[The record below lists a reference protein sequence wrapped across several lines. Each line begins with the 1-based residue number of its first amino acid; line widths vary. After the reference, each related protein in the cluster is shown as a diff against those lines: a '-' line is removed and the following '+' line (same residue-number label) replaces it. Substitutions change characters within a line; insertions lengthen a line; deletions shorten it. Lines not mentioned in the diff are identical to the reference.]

1 MMESLRNF
9 LTGPRLLIVVLICAL
24 PFVFL
29 GTSSLGSAF
38 NASFGTINGE
48 EVSELD
54 VQLASNSTV
63 QRFQSLY
70 GADFEFDLLDDDF
83 KSQSIKQELIIQKV
97 LLAGARSM
105 GFINESTKQE
115 IKKDIIQSPLFQV
128 DGVFSED
135 IYGAQVNSNGF
146 TKESY
151 IDVMTDFAASELFRT
166 SFNSINFIT
175 KNELFELAS
184 LLEQSSNIN
193 FIKINFEELKS
204 EIVNSSEELL
214 DFYNENPSLFFSD
227 EEKSFK
233 YIILDKSDYEDKV
246 QIPDSYLENSYAQ
259 YLLRFEDSA
268 QIRISHIMV
277 EKNNYDSTDQALES
291 IKNIEDLLTSG
302 NDFSS
307 IAAEYS
313 EDIVTKDIGGDLDY
327 FEKDIFPVEFDDA
340 IQSLELNEYS
350 KIIEL
355 DDTFHILK
363 VTEKNIQEPLSEDQ
377 VKDDLIKELIETES
391 LALMQD
397 DFDESENMIL
407 NNNSLEEI
415 ASDLSKDIS
424 NSQLFTSSNYDFEL
438 TESEIKNYLFSPD
451 SLKNVPYAIE
461 LSDRV
466 IVLAINEVNE
476 PALQDFDVVEESI
489 SDMLSQSKAVE
500 KIVLMTNEIN
510 AITDKEEIMSFIGAY
525 NYVAEESFVDVKRY
539 SSLLPREVLNTIF
552 NASGG
557 SRINTEA
564 SNGDNYIIDVVGFN
578 YPPESEI
585 NEIIEEYNSIGEE
598 IINTKMSQIV
608 NEDVFQ
614 SARVNLSNL
623 IF

>member
-268 QIRISHIMV
+268 QIRISHIMI
-277 EKNNYDSTDQALES
+277 EKINYDSSDLAVEA

-302 NDFSS
+302 NEFSS

-424 NSQLFTSSNYDFEL
+424 NSQLYTSSNYDFEL

-525 NYVAEESFVDVKRY
+525 NYVAEDSFVDVKRY

-564 SNGDNYIIDVVGFN
+564 SNGDNYIIDIIGFN
-578 YPPESEI
+578 YPLESEI

>member
-38 NASFGTINGE
+38 NGSFGTINGE
-48 EVSELD
+48 DVTELD
-54 VQLASNSTV
+54 VQLASNRTV

-70 GADFEFDLLDDDF
+70 GEDFEFDMLDDDF
-83 KSQSIKQELIIQKV
+83 KSQSIKQELIVQKV
-97 LLAGARSM
+97 LLAGARSL
-105 GFINESTKQE
+105 GFINESTKQD
-115 IKKDIIQSPLFQV
+115 IKKEIIQSPLFQV

-135 IYGAQVNSNGF
+135 VYGAQVNSNGY

-151 IDVMTDFAASELFRT
+151 IDVMTNFAASELFRT
-166 SFNSINFIT
+166 SFNSINFVT

-184 LLEQSSNIN
+184 LLEQSSDIN

-204 EIVNSSEELL
+204 EIVNSSEELA
-214 DFYNENPSLFFSD
+214 DFYNENLSLFFSD

-233 YIILDKSDYEDKV
+233 YIVLDKSDYEDKV

-268 QIRISHIMV
+268 QIRISHIMI
-277 EKNNYDSTDQALES
+277 EKINYDSSDLAFES
-291 IKNIEDLLTSG
+291 IKNIEDLLISG
-302 NDFSS
+302 NEFSS

-327 FEKDIFPVEFDDA
+327 FEKDIFPVEFDEA
-340 IQSLELNEYS
+340 IQGLELNEYS

-355 DDTFHILK
+355 EDTFHILK

-424 NSQLFTSSNYDFEL
+424 NSQLYTSSNYDFEL

-564 SNGDNYIIDVVGFN
+564 SNGDNYIIDIVGFN

>member
-233 YIILDKSDYEDKV
+233 YIVLDKSDYEDKV

-291 IKNIEDLLTSG
+291 IKNIEDLLISG
-302 NDFSS
+302 NEFSS

-327 FEKDIFPVEFDDA
+327 FEKDIFPVEFDEA
-340 IQSLELNEYS
+340 IQGLELNEYS

-424 NSQLFTSSNYDFEL
+424 NSQLYTSSNYDFEL
-438 TESEIKNYLFSPD
+438 TESEIKNYLFSPE
-451 SLKNVPYAIE
+451 SLKNLPYAIE

-466 IVLAINEVNE
+466 IILAINEVNE

>member
-175 KNELFELAS
+175 KNELFELAG

-233 YIILDKSDYEDKV
+233 YIVLDKSDYEDKV

-277 EKNNYDSTDQALES
+277 EKNNYDSSDQALES

-438 TESEIKNYLFSPD
+438 TESEIKNYLFSPE

>member
-9 LTGPRLLIVVLICAL
+9 LTGPRLLIVVMICAL

-233 YIILDKSDYEDKV
+233 YIVLDKSDYEDKV

-277 EKNNYDSTDQALES
+277 EKNNYDSSDQALES

-424 NSQLFTSSNYDFEL
+424 NSQLYTSSNYDFEL

-552 NASGG
+552 NTSGG

-564 SNGDNYIIDVVGFN
+564 SNGDNYIIDVIGFN

>member
-1 MMESLRNF
+1 MESLRNF

-233 YIILDKSDYEDKV
+233 YIVLDKSDYEDKV

-277 EKNNYDSTDQALES
+277 EKNNYDSSDQALES

-327 FEKDIFPVEFDDA
+327 FEKDIFPVEFDEA

-424 NSQLFTSSNYDFEL
+424 NSQLYTSSNYDFEL

-510 AITDKEEIMSFIGAY
+510 AITDKEEIKSFIGAY
-525 NYVAEESFVDVKRY
+525 NYVAEDSFVDVKRY

-578 YPPESEI
+578 YPPESKI

>member
-268 QIRISHIMV
+268 QIRISHIMI
-277 EKNNYDSTDQALES
+277 EKINYDSSDLAVEA
-291 IKNIEDLLTSG
+291 IKNIEDLLISG
-302 NDFSS
+302 NEFSS

-552 NASGG
+552 NASEG

>member
-277 EKNNYDSTDQALES
+277 EKNNYDSSDQALES

-327 FEKDIFPVEFDDA
+327 FEKDIFPVEFDEA
-340 IQSLELNEYS
+340 IQGLELNEYS

-355 DDTFHILK
+355 EDTFHILK

-377 VKDDLIKELIETES
+377 VKDDLVRELIETES

-415 ASDLSKDIS
+415 AADLSKDIN
-424 NSQLFTSSNYDFEL
+424 NSQLYTSSNYDFEL
-438 TESEIKNYLFSPD
+438 TESEIKNYLFSPE
-451 SLKNVPYAIE
+451 SLKNIPYAIE

>member
-9 LTGPRLLIVVLICAL
+9 LTGPRLLIVVLVCAL

-233 YIILDKSDYEDKV
+233 YIVLDKSDYEDKV

-424 NSQLFTSSNYDFEL
+424 NSQLYTSSNYDFEL
-438 TESEIKNYLFSPD
+438 TESEIKNYLFSPE

-552 NASGG
+552 NATGG

-564 SNGDNYIIDVVGFN
+564 SNGDNYIIDVIGFN
-578 YPPESEI
+578 YPLESEI

>member
-268 QIRISHIMV
+268 QIRISHIMI
-277 EKNNYDSTDQALES
+277 EKINYDSSDLAVES
-291 IKNIEDLLTSG
+291 IKNIEDLLISG
-302 NDFSS
+302 NEFSS

-327 FEKDIFPVEFDDA
+327 FEKDIFPVEFDEA
-340 IQSLELNEYS
+340 IQGLELNEYS

-355 DDTFHILK
+355 EDTFHILK

>member
-277 EKNNYDSTDQALES
+277 EKNNYDSSDQALES

-564 SNGDNYIIDVVGFN
+564 SNGDNYIIDVIGFN

-614 SARVNLSNL
+614 SARVNLNNL

>member
-233 YIILDKSDYEDKV
+233 YIVLDKSDYEDKV

-377 VKDDLIKELIETES
+377 VKDDLVRELIETES

-415 ASDLSKDIS
+415 AADLSKDIN
-424 NSQLFTSSNYDFEL
+424 NSQLYTSSNYDFEL
-438 TESEIKNYLFSPD
+438 TESEIKNYLFSPQ

>member
-184 LLEQSSNIN
+184 LLEQSSDIN

-233 YIILDKSDYEDKV
+233 YIVLDKSDYEDKV

-424 NSQLFTSSNYDFEL
+424 NSQLYTSSNYDFEL

>member
-227 EEKSFK
+227 EEKSFN
-233 YIILDKSDYEDKV
+233 YIVLDKADYEDKV

-277 EKNNYDSTDQALES
+277 EKNNYDSSDQALES

-327 FEKDIFPVEFDDA
+327 FEKDIFPVEFDEA

-424 NSQLFTSSNYDFEL
+424 NSQLYTSSNYDFEL
-438 TESEIKNYLFSPD
+438 TESEIKNYLFSPE

>member
-277 EKNNYDSTDQALES
+277 EKNNYDSSDQALES

-415 ASDLSKDIS
+415 ASDLSKDIN
-424 NSQLFTSSNYDFEL
+424 NSQLYTSSNYDFEL

>member
-1 MMESLRNF
+1 MESLRNF

-38 NASFGTINGE
+38 NGSFGTINGE
-48 EVSELD
+48 DVTELD
-54 VQLASNSTV
+54 VQLASNRTV

-70 GADFEFDLLDDDF
+70 GEDFEFDMLDDDF
-83 KSQSIKQELIIQKV
+83 KSQSIKQELIVQKV
-97 LLAGARSM
+97 LLAGARSL
-105 GFINESTKQE
+105 GFINESTKQD
-115 IKKDIIQSPLFQV
+115 IKKEIIQSPLFQV

-135 IYGAQVNSNGF
+135 VYGAQVNSNGY

-151 IDVMTDFAASELFRT
+151 IDVMTNFAASELFRT
-166 SFNSINFIT
+166 SFNSINFVT

-184 LLEQSSNIN
+184 LLEQSSDIN

-233 YIILDKSDYEDKV
+233 YIVLDKSDYEDKV

-415 ASDLSKDIS
+415 AADLSKDIN
-424 NSQLFTSSNYDFEL
+424 NSQLYTSSNYDFEL
-438 TESEIKNYLFSPD
+438 TESEIKNYLFSPQ

>member
-48 EVSELD
+48 DVSELD
-54 VQLASNSTV
+54 VQLASNRTV

-70 GADFEFDLLDDDF
+70 GEDFDFDMLDDDF
-83 KSQSIKQELIIQKV
+83 KSQSIKQELIAQKV

-105 GFINESTKQE
+105 GFVNESTKQD
-115 IKKDIIQSPLFQV
+115 IKKEIIQSPLFQV

-135 IYGAQVNSNGF
+135 VYGAQVNSNGY

-151 IDVMTDFAASELFRT
+151 IDVMTNFAASELFRT
-166 SFNSINFIT
+166 SFNSINFVT

-184 LLEQSSNIN
+184 LLEQSTDIN

-233 YIILDKSDYEDKV
+233 YIVLDKSDYKDKV
-246 QIPDSYLENSYAQ
+246 QIPDSYLKNSYEQ
-259 YLLRFEDSA
+259 YLLRFENSA
-268 QIRISHIMV
+268 QIRIAHIMV
-277 EKNNYDSTDQALES
+277 EKINYDTRDLAFES
-291 IKNIEDLLTSG
+291 IKNIEDSLIRG
-302 NDFSS
+302 KEFSS
-307 IAAEYS
+307 AASEYS

-340 IQSLELNEYS
+340 IQGLELNQIS
-350 KIIEL
+350 KIVEL

-377 VKDDLIKELIETES
+377 VKNDLVKELIETES

-397 DFDESENMIL
+397 DFVESESMIL
-407 NNNSLEEI
+407 SNNSLEEI

-424 NSQLFTSSNYDFEL
+424 TSKLFTSSNYDFEL
-438 TESEIKNYLFSPD
+438 TELEIKNYLFSPE
-451 SLKNVPYAIE
+451 SLINEPYAIE
-461 LSDRV
+461 LTDRV
-466 IVLAINEVNE
+466 IVLAINEVND
-476 PALQDFDVVEESI
+476 PALRDFDVVTETI
-489 SDMLSQSKAVE
+489 SDMLSQSKALE

-510 AITDKEEIMSFIGAY
+510 VLTDKEEIMKFISAY
-525 NYVAEESFVDVKRY
+525 NYVAEESFIDVKRY

-552 NASGG
+552 NTSGG
-557 SRINTEA
+557 SKINTEA

-578 YPPESEI
+578 YPLESEI
-585 NEIIEEYNSIGEE
+585 NDVIEEYNSIGEE
-598 IINTKMSQIV
+598 IISTKMSQII

-623 IF
+623 LF

>member
-38 NASFGTINGE
+38 NGSFGTINGE
-48 EVSELD
+48 DVTELD
-54 VQLASNSTV
+54 VQLASNRTV

-70 GADFEFDLLDDDF
+70 GEDFEFDMLDDDF
-83 KSQSIKQELIIQKV
+83 KSQSIKQELIVQKV
-97 LLAGARSM
+97 LLAGARSL
-105 GFINESTKQE
+105 GFINESTKQD
-115 IKKDIIQSPLFQV
+115 IKKEIIQSPLFQV

-135 IYGAQVNSNGF
+135 VYGAQVNSNGY

-151 IDVMTDFAASELFRT
+151 IDVMTNFAASELFRT
-166 SFNSINFIT
+166 SFNSINFVT

-184 LLEQSSNIN
+184 LLEQSSDIN

-204 EIVNSSEELL
+204 EIVNSSEELA

-233 YIILDKSDYEDKV
+233 YIVLDKSDYEDKV

-377 VKDDLIKELIETES
+377 VKDDLTRELIETES

-415 ASDLSKDIS
+415 AADLSKDIN
-424 NSQLFTSSNYDFEL
+424 NSQLYTNSNYDFEL
-438 TESEIKNYLFSPD
+438 TESEIKNYLFSPE

-525 NYVAEESFVDVKRY
+525 NYVAEDSFVDVKRY

-557 SRINTEA
+557 SRISTEA
-564 SNGDNYIIDVVGFN
+564 SNGDNYIIDVLGFN
-578 YPPESEI
+578 YPLESEI

-614 SARVNLSNL
+614 SARVNLNNL

>member
-1 MMESLRNF
+1 MESLRNF

-233 YIILDKSDYEDKV
+233 YIVLDKSDYEDKV

-377 VKDDLIKELIETES
+377 VKDDLVRELIETES

-415 ASDLSKDIS
+415 AADLSKDIN
-424 NSQLFTSSNYDFEL
+424 NSQLYTNSNYDFEL
-438 TESEIKNYLFSPD
+438 TESEIKNYLFSPE

>member
-38 NASFGTINGE
+38 NGSFGTINGE
-48 EVSELD
+48 DVTELD
-54 VQLASNSTV
+54 VQLASNRTV

-70 GADFEFDLLDDDF
+70 GEDFEFDMLDDDF
-83 KSQSIKQELIIQKV
+83 KSQSIKQELIVQKV
-97 LLAGARSM
+97 LLAGARSL
-105 GFINESTKQE
+105 GFINESTKQD
-115 IKKDIIQSPLFQV
+115 IKKEIIQSPLFQV

-135 IYGAQVNSNGF
+135 VYGAQVNSNGY

-151 IDVMTDFAASELFRT
+151 IDVMTNFAASELFRT
-166 SFNSINFIT
+166 SFNSINFVT

-184 LLEQSSNIN
+184 LLEQSSDIN

-277 EKNNYDSTDQALES
+277 EKNNYDSSDQALES

>member
-268 QIRISHIMV
+268 QIRISHIMI
-277 EKNNYDSTDQALES
+277 EKNNYDSSDQALES

-307 IAAEYS
+307 IASEYS

-424 NSQLFTSSNYDFEL
+424 NSQLYTSSNYDFEL

-564 SNGDNYIIDVVGFN
+564 SNGDNYIIDVIGFN

>member
-1 MMESLRNF
+1 MESLRNF

-233 YIILDKSDYEDKV
+233 YIVLDKSDYEDKV

-268 QIRISHIMV
+268 QIRISHIMI
-277 EKNNYDSTDQALES
+277 EKNNYDSSDQALES

-424 NSQLFTSSNYDFEL
+424 NSQLYTSSNYDFEL
-438 TESEIKNYLFSPD
+438 TESEIKNYLFSPE

-552 NASGG
+552 NTSGG

-564 SNGDNYIIDVVGFN
+564 SNGDNYIIDVIGFN

>member
-38 NASFGTINGE
+38 NTSFGTINGE

-233 YIILDKSDYEDKV
+233 YIVLDKSDYEDKV

-277 EKNNYDSTDQALES
+277 EKNNYDSNDQALES
-291 IKNIEDLLTSG
+291 IKNIEDLLASG

-424 NSQLFTSSNYDFEL
+424 NSQLYTSSNYDFEL

>member
-38 NASFGTINGE
+38 NGSFGTINGE
-48 EVSELD
+48 DVTELD
-54 VQLASNSTV
+54 VQLASNRTV

-70 GADFEFDLLDDDF
+70 GEDFEFDMLDDDF
-83 KSQSIKQELIIQKV
+83 KSQSIKQELIVQKV
-97 LLAGARSM
+97 LLAGARSL
-105 GFINESTKQE
+105 GFINESTKQD
-115 IKKDIIQSPLFQV
+115 IKKEIIQSPLFQV

-135 IYGAQVNSNGF
+135 VYGAQVNSNGY

-151 IDVMTDFAASELFRT
+151 IDVMTNFAASELFRT
-166 SFNSINFIT
+166 SFNSINFVT

-184 LLEQSSNIN
+184 LLEQSSDIN

-233 YIILDKSDYEDKV
+233 YIVLDKSDYEDKV

-268 QIRISHIMV
+268 QIRISHIMI
-277 EKNNYDSTDQALES
+277 EKINYDSSDLAVEA
-291 IKNIEDLLTSG
+291 IKNIEDLLISG
-302 NDFSS
+302 NEFSS

-327 FEKDIFPVEFDDA
+327 FEKDIFPVEFDEA
-340 IQSLELNEYS
+340 IQGLELNEYS

-355 DDTFHILK
+355 EDTFHILK

-377 VKDDLIKELIETES
+377 VKDDLVRELIETES

-415 ASDLSKDIS
+415 AADLSKDIN
-424 NSQLFTSSNYDFEL
+424 NSQLYTSSNYDFEL
-438 TESEIKNYLFSPD
+438 TESEIKNYLFSPQ

-525 NYVAEESFVDVKRY
+525 NYVAEDSFVDVKRY

-564 SNGDNYIIDVVGFN
+564 SNGDNYIIDVIGFN
-578 YPPESEI
+578 YPLESEI

-598 IINTKMSQIV
+598 IINTKMSQII

-614 SARVNLSNL
+614 SARVNLNNL

>member
-1 MMESLRNF
+1 
-9 LTGPRLLIVVLICAL
+9 LICAL

-48 EVSELD
+48 DVSELD
-54 VQLASNSTV
+54 VQLASNRTV

-70 GADFEFDLLDDDF
+70 GEDFDFDMLDDDF
-83 KSQSIKQELIIQKV
+83 KSQSIKQELIAQKV

-105 GFINESTKQE
+105 GFVNESTKQD
-115 IKKDIIQSPLFQV
+115 IKKEIIQSPLFQV

-135 IYGAQVNSNGF
+135 VYGAQVNSNGY

-151 IDVMTDFAASELFRT
+151 IDVMTNFAASELFRT
-166 SFNSINFIT
+166 TFNSINFVT

-184 LLEQSSNIN
+184 LLEQSTDIN

-233 YIILDKSDYEDKV
+233 YIVLDKSDYKDKV
-246 QIPDSYLENSYAQ
+246 QIPDSYLKNSYEQ
-259 YLLRFEDSA
+259 YLLRFENSA
-268 QIRISHIMV
+268 QIRIAHIMV
-277 EKNNYDSTDQALES
+277 EKINYDTRDLAFES
-291 IKNIEDLLTSG
+291 IKNIEDSLIRG
-302 NDFSS
+302 KEFSS
-307 IAAEYS
+307 AASEYS

-340 IQSLELNEYS
+340 IQGLELNQIS
-350 KIIEL
+350 KIVEL

-377 VKDDLIKELIETES
+377 VKNDLVKELIETES

-397 DFDESENMIL
+397 DFVESESMIL

-424 NSQLFTSSNYDFEL
+424 TSKLFTSSNYDFEL
-438 TESEIKNYLFSPD
+438 TELEIKNYLFSSE
-451 SLKNVPYAIE
+451 SLINEPYAIE
-461 LSDRV
+461 LTDRV

-476 PALQDFDVVEESI
+476 PALRDFDVVTETI
-489 SDMLSQSKAVE
+489 SDMLSQSKALE

-510 AITDKEEIMSFIGAY
+510 VLTDKEEIMKFISAY

-552 NASGG
+552 NSSGG
-557 SRINTEA
+557 SKINTEA

-578 YPPESEI
+578 YPLESEI
-585 NEIIEEYNSIGEE
+585 NDVIEEYNSIGEE
-598 IINTKMSQIV
+598 IISTKMSQII

-623 IF
+623 LF

>member
-233 YIILDKSDYEDKV
+233 YIVLDKSDYEDKV

-424 NSQLFTSSNYDFEL
+424 NSQLYTSSNYDFEL

-614 SARVNLSNL
+614 SARVNLNNL

>member
-277 EKNNYDSTDQALES
+277 EKNNYDSSDQALES

-415 ASDLSKDIS
+415 AADLSKDIN
-424 NSQLFTSSNYDFEL
+424 NSQLYTSSNYDFEL
-438 TESEIKNYLFSPD
+438 TESEIKNYLFSPE

-552 NASGG
+552 NATGG

-564 SNGDNYIIDVVGFN
+564 SNGDNYIIDVIGFN
-578 YPPESEI
+578 YPLESEI

-614 SARVNLSNL
+614 SARVNLNNL

>member
-233 YIILDKSDYEDKV
+233 YIVLDKSDYEDKV

-277 EKNNYDSTDQALES
+277 EKNNYDSSDQALES

-327 FEKDIFPVEFDDA
+327 FEKDIFPVEFDEA

-424 NSQLFTSSNYDFEL
+424 NSQLYTSSNYDFEL

-510 AITDKEEIMSFIGAY
+510 AITDKEEIKSFIGAY
-525 NYVAEESFVDVKRY
+525 NYVAEDSFVDVKRY

>member
-1 MMESLRNF
+1 MESLRNF

-204 EIVNSSEELL
+204 EIVNSSEELS

-233 YIILDKSDYEDKV
+233 YIVLDKSDYEDKV

-277 EKNNYDSTDQALES
+277 EKNNYDSSDQALES

-327 FEKDIFPVEFDDA
+327 FEKDIFPVEFDEA

-424 NSQLFTSSNYDFEL
+424 NSQLYTSSNYDFEL
-438 TESEIKNYLFSPD
+438 TESEIKNYLFSPE

-510 AITDKEEIMSFIGAY
+510 AITDKEEIKSFIGAY
-525 NYVAEESFVDVKRY
+525 NYVAEDSFVDVKRY

-564 SNGDNYIIDVVGFN
+564 SNGDNYIIDVIGFN
-578 YPPESEI
+578 YPLESEI

-614 SARVNLSNL
+614 SARVNLNNL

>member
-1 MMESLRNF
+1 MESLRNF

-233 YIILDKSDYEDKV
+233 YIVLDKSDYEDKV

-327 FEKDIFPVEFDDA
+327 FEKDIFPVEFDEA
-340 IQSLELNEYS
+340 IQGLELNEYS

-355 DDTFHILK
+355 EDTFHILK

-377 VKDDLIKELIETES
+377 VKDDLVRELIETES

-415 ASDLSKDIS
+415 AADLSKDIN
-424 NSQLFTSSNYDFEL
+424 NSQLYTSSNYDFEL
-438 TESEIKNYLFSPD
+438 TESEIKNYLFSPQ

-614 SARVNLSNL
+614 SARVNLNNL

>member
-277 EKNNYDSTDQALES
+277 EKNNYDSSDQALES

-424 NSQLFTSSNYDFEL
+424 NSQLYTSSNYDFEL

-552 NASGG
+552 NATGG

-564 SNGDNYIIDVVGFN
+564 SNGDNYIIDVIGFN
-578 YPPESEI
+578 YPLESEI

>member
-268 QIRISHIMV
+268 QIRISHIMI
-277 EKNNYDSTDQALES
+277 EKINYDSSDLAVEA

-302 NDFSS
+302 NEFSS

-327 FEKDIFPVEFDDA
+327 FEKDIFPVEFDEA
-340 IQSLELNEYS
+340 IQGLELNEYS

-355 DDTFHILK
+355 EDTFHILK

-424 NSQLFTSSNYDFEL
+424 NSQLYTSSNYDFEL

>member
-233 YIILDKSDYEDKV
+233 YIVLDKSDYEDKV

-415 ASDLSKDIS
+415 ASDLSKDIN
-424 NSQLFTSSNYDFEL
+424 NSQLYTSSNYDFEL

>member
-268 QIRISHIMV
+268 QIRISHIMI
-277 EKNNYDSTDQALES
+277 EKINYDSNDLAFES
-291 IKNIEDLLTSG
+291 IKNIEDLLISG
-302 NDFSS
+302 NEFSS

-327 FEKDIFPVEFDDA
+327 FEKDIFPVEFDEA
-340 IQSLELNEYS
+340 IQGLELNEYS

-355 DDTFHILK
+355 EDTFHILK

>member
-38 NASFGTINGE
+38 NGSFGTINGE
-48 EVSELD
+48 DVTELD

-233 YIILDKSDYEDKV
+233 YIVLDKSDYEDKV

-268 QIRISHIMV
+268 QIRISHIMI
-277 EKNNYDSTDQALES
+277 EKINYDSSDLAVEA
-291 IKNIEDLLTSG
+291 IKNIEDLLISG
-302 NDFSS
+302 NEFSS

-424 NSQLFTSSNYDFEL
+424 NSQLYTSSNYDFEL
-438 TESEIKNYLFSPD
+438 TESEIKNYLFSPQ

-525 NYVAEESFVDVKRY
+525 NYVAEDSFVDVKRY

>member
-38 NASFGTINGE
+38 NTSFGTINGE

-204 EIVNSSEELL
+204 EIVNSSEELA

-233 YIILDKSDYEDKV
+233 YIVLDKSDYEDKV

-277 EKNNYDSTDQALES
+277 EKNNYDSSDQALES

-424 NSQLFTSSNYDFEL
+424 NSQLYTSSNYDFEL

-525 NYVAEESFVDVKRY
+525 NYVAEDSFVDVKRY

-564 SNGDNYIIDVVGFN
+564 SNGDNYIIDVIGFN
-578 YPPESEI
+578 YPLESEI